1 MGFKPRK
8 LAVTSKIKMLRSDQT
23 LVLSSQTTFYRHLQ
37 YSLNCSSTILP
48 ISKLSDVTCYLL
60 HAPTLKNSR
69 LLMLMPMWS
78 VRRPQP
84 MDMGMTKIEHGAQK
98 TIPGKKRIKSRQSV
112 SLKSEN
118 MTWRTIYE
126 WQSILV
132 SF

>member
-1 MGFKPRK
+1 
-8 LAVTSKIKMLRSDQT
+8 
-23 LVLSSQTTFYRHLQ
+23 
-37 YSLNCSSTILP
+37 
-48 ISKLSDVTCYLL
+48 
-60 HAPTLKNSR
+60 
-69 LLMLMPMWS
+69 
-78 VRRPQP
+78 
-84 MDMGMTKIEHGAQK
+84 MDMGMTRIEHGAQR

>member
-23 LVLSSQTTFYRHLQ
+23 RVLSSQTTFYRHLQ

-69 LLMLMPMWS
+69 PLMLMPMWS

-84 MDMGMTKIEHGAQK
+84 MGMGMTRIEHGAQR
-98 TIPGKKRIKSRQSV
+98 TIRGKKRIKSRQSV

>member
-23 LVLSSQTTFYRHLQ
+23 RVLSSQTTFYRHLQ

-69 LLMLMPMWS
+69 PLMLMPMWS
-78 VRRPQP
+78 VRRPQL
-84 MDMGMTKIEHGAQK
+84 MDMGMTRIEHGAQR
-98 TIPGKKRIKSRQSV
+98 TIRGKKRIKSRQSV